1 MDNLVKQI
9 LSHPSQASA
18 ILQSARKY
26 RKISQNDMAELLDAS
41 QPAISRYEM
50 NPENI
55 KLGDFLQMCHKL
67 GLEITISEKPNPANK
82 KPQAVW

>member
-1 MDNLVKQI
+1 
-9 LSHPSQASA
+9 
-18 ILQSARKY
+18 
-26 RKISQNDMAELLDAS
+26 MAELLDAS

-67 GLEITISEKPNPANK
+67 GLEITISEKPNLTDK
-82 KPQAVW
+82 KTQAEW

>member
-1 MDNLVKQI
+1 LDNLVKQI

-26 RKISQNDMAELLDAS
+26 QKISQTDMAELLDAS

-55 KLGDFLQMCHKL
+55 KLGDFLQMCQKL
-67 GLEITISEKPNPANK
+67 GLEITISEKPNLTDK
-82 KPQAVW
+82 KTQAEW

>member
-1 MDNLVKQI
+1 
-9 LSHPSQASA
+9 
-18 ILQSARKY
+18 
-26 RKISQNDMAELLDAS
+26 MAELLDAS

>member
-1 MDNLVKQI
+1 
-9 LSHPSQASA
+9 
-18 ILQSARKY
+18 
-26 RKISQNDMAELLDAS
+26 MAEILDAS

-67 GLEITISEKPNPANK
+67 GLEITISEKENPADK